1 MKVLSVLALGSAC
14 SISLSLLAKVAPAFA
29 VNENNNNN
37 SFETRQIISGDNT
50 VDAVLDPG
58 LVDFFSFSNLTA
70 GKLFDI
76 KVNSDQV
83 DSLLALLDID
93 NTLNNGYKLNVFND
107 DKSDVSVLSQLTG
120 KVPDTGILDFGVSGA
135 NDLTAVGEPVV
146 DPVTG
151 IVISRDYQLGGAHN
165 ESGSY
170 TLSLNT
176 FDLPQ
181 ASTNSKLINGG
192 FEQGDFSGWATL
204 GETNIDNQQ
213 SNFGSGPTEGNF
225 QALLSTADGS
235 FNNSILE
242 EFLGLGQGALDALLP
257 IPLPPRTAI
266 SQPPQGSAIQQKFA
280 AKAGQRL
287 TFDWNFLTN
296 EVAGTDLGAAL
307 PDFSFVSINSEANS
321 ISKLNFLGLAAVFD
335 PTNNPF
341 KPTAT
346 TFFQETGFN
355 TFSYKIPT
363 DGIYSLGIGVSNKF
377 DNDVDSALLVDNVQV
392 VPEPSSLLSLL
403 GFGVLGAGSLL
414 KRKQRQK
421 AGLVKSS

>member
-1 MKVLSVLALGSAC
+1 MKVVSILAIGGAC
-14 SISLSLLAKVAPAFA
+14 SVSLSLLAKVDSAFA
-29 VNENNNNN
+29 VNENGNNN

-50 VDAVLDPG
+50 VDALLDPG
-58 LVDFFSFSNLTA
+58 QVDFFSFSNLNA

-76 KVNSDQV
+76 KVDSDQV
-83 DSLLALLDID
+83 DSLLGLLDD
-93 NTLNNGYKLNVFND
+93 TGNNSYNINAFND
-107 DKSDVSVLSQLTG
+107 DKSDVSILSQLTG
-120 KVPDTGILDFGVSGA
+120 KVPQTGILNFGVTGA
-135 NDLTAVGEPVV
+135 RDITPLMINPD
-146 DPVTG
+146 TG
-151 IVISRDYQLGGAHN
+151 VAESYQIGGSHN
-165 ESGSY
+165 EFGPY

-181 ASTNSKLINGG
+181 ASTNPKLINGG
-192 FEQGDFSGWATL
+192 FEQNNFGGWATL

-225 QALLSTADGS
+225 QALLSTGDGA

-242 EFLGLGQGALDALLP
+242 EFLGLGQGSLDALLP
-257 IPLPPRTAI
+257 IPLPPRALI
-266 SQPPQGSAIQQKFA
+266 GQPPHGSAIQQKFA
-280 AKAGQRL
+280 AKAGQLL

-296 EVAGTDLGAAL
+296 EVAGTDVGAAL

-321 ISKLNFLGLAAVFD
+321 ISQLSTLGLAFVFD

-341 KPTAT
+341 KETNT
-346 TFFQETGFN
+346 GFFQETGFN

-363 DGIYSLGIGVSNKF
+363 DGIYSLGLGVSNKF
-377 DNDVDSALLVDNVQV
+377 DNYVDSALLVDNVQV
-392 VPEPSSLLSLL
+392 VPEPSSIFSLF

-421 AGLVKSS
+421 AGVVKSS